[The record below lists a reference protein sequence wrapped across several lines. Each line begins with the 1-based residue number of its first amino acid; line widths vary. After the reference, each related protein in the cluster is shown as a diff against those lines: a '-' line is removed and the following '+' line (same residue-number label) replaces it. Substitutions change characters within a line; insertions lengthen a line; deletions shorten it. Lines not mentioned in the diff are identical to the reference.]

1 MLYPLP
7 AFVGYKHNQ
16 VKRSFGFFL
25 ILMLNKIWIYGENVV
40 ILLLKKVTRNDNPY
54 IQPGT

>member
-25 ILMLNKIWIYGENVV
+25 ILMLNKIWIYEEKSV
-40 ILLLKKVTRNDNPY
+40 ILLLKKV
-54 IQPGT
+54 